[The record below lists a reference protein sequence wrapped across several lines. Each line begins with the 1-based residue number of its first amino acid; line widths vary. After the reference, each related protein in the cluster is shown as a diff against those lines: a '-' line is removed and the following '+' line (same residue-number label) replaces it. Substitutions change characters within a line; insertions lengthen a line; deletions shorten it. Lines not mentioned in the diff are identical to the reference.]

1 MAAKHGKAK
10 HPASDHLRAA
20 ADALD
25 EMHQQMAAKQ
35 QQQGPQVGPPGMGQ
49 GPGAVMPG
57 GGVSPLGGQA
67 R

>member
-1 MAAKHGKAK
+1 MAHKPHGKK

-25 EMHQQMAAKQ
+25 ELHQQMAAKQ
-35 QQQGPQVGPPGMGQ
+35 QQQGPQTSPGGPQ

-57 GGVSPLGGQA
+57 GISPLGGVAQ
-67 R
+67 